1 MNIFYLNFGFL
12 LSFIL
17 GIVFLTFNFFEDISL
32 TSSNWAIKVG
42 DKSVSMESYL
52 AQISQ
57 LDFNNDGEIDAK
69 LKESVIDQLVI
80 EQLLIMKAIDEDII
94 QSDPL
99 LKNNLID
106 YMTNIISNQT
116 ILNIEYED
124 VEEYYRNNLDK
135 FSQNNL
141 YLMKTDSEFINLP
154 NDYLTKQKLRDYL
167 GADEIINIDILEIGS
182 EIKFIQD
189 DQPFSVFLV
198 DRKEGEPASLNLIF
212 DIVNHEAIRS
222 EREKSFRE
230 YINELKKSYPVE
242 INPILYK

>member
-1 MNIFYLNFGFL
+1 
-12 LSFIL
+12 
-17 GIVFLTFNFFEDISL
+17 
-32 TSSNWAIKVG
+32 
-42 DKSVSMESYL
+42 MESYL

-57 LDFNNDGEIDAK
+57 LDFNNDGEIDAE

-116 ILNIEYED
+116 ILNIEHED
-124 VEEYYRNNLDK
+124 VEKYYKENLDK

-141 YLMKTDSEFINLP
+141 YLMKSDSEFINLP

-167 GADEIINIDILEIGS
+167 GADAIINIDILEIGS

-189 DQPFSVFLV
+189 DQSFSVLLI
-198 DRKEGEPASLNLIF
+198 DKIEGEPASLNSIF
-212 DIVNHEAIRS
+212 DIVNQEAIRS
-222 EREKSFRE
+222 ERERSFRE

>member
-182 EIKFIQD
+182 EIKFIQNE
-189 DQPFSVFLV
+189 QLFSVFLI
-198 DRKEGEPASLNLIF
+198 DKIEGEPASLNSIF
-212 DIVNHEAIRS
+212 DIVNQEAIRS
-222 EREKSFRE
+222 ERERSFRE

>member
-1 MNIFYLNFGFL
+1 
-12 LSFIL
+12 
-17 GIVFLTFNFFEDISL
+17 
-32 TSSNWAIKVG
+32 
-42 DKSVSMESYL
+42 MESYL

-57 LDFNNDGEIDAK
+57 LDFNNDGEIDIK

-80 EQLLIMKAIDEDII
+80 EQLLIIKAIDEDII

-116 ILNIEYED
+116 ILNIDNED
-124 VEEYYRNNLDK
+124 VEEYYRENLDK

-141 YLMKTDSEFINLP
+141 YLIKSDSEFINLP

-167 GADEIINIDILEIGS
+167 GADAIINIDILEIGS

-189 DQPFSVFLV
+189 DQSFSVFLV
-198 DRKEGEPASLNLIF
+198 DKIEGEPASLSSIF
-212 DIVNHEAIRS
+212 DIVNQEAIRS
-222 EREKSFRE
+222 ERERSFRE

>member
-1 MNIFYLNFGFL
+1 M
-12 LSFIL
+12 
-17 GIVFLTFNFFEDISL
+17 
-32 TSSNWAIKVG
+32 G
-42 DKSVSMESYL
+42 DKSVSMDSYL
-52 AQISQ
+52 TLISQ
-57 LDFNNDGEIDAK
+57 LDFNNDGQIDAK

-80 EQLLIMKAIDEDII
+80 EQLLIMRAIDEDII

-124 VEEYYRNNLDK
+124 VEEYYRNNLEK

-141 YLMKTDSEFINLP
+141 YLMKSDSEFINLP

-167 GADEIINIDILEIGS
+167 GADAIINIDILEIGS

-189 DQPFSVFLV
+189 DQSFSVLLL
-198 DRKEGEPASLNLIF
+198 DKIEGEPASLNSIF
-212 DIVNHEAIRS
+212 DIVNQEAIRS
-222 EREKSFRE
+222 ERERSFRE

>member
-1 MNIFYLNFGFL
+1 
-12 LSFIL
+12 
-17 GIVFLTFNFFEDISL
+17 
-32 TSSNWAIKVG
+32 
-42 DKSVSMESYL
+42 METYL

-57 LDFNNDGEIDAK
+57 LDFNNDGEIGTK
-69 LKESVIDQLVI
+69 LKESVIDQIII

-106 YMTNIISNQT
+106 YMTNIISNQN
-116 ILNIEYED
+116 ISNIEYED
-124 VEEYYRNNLDK
+124 VEEYYRENLDK
-135 FSQNNL
+135 FSQNDL
-141 YLMKTDSEFINLP
+141 YLMKSDSELINLP

-167 GADEIINIDILEIGS
+167 GADAIINIYTLEIGG

-189 DQPFSVFLV
+189 DQPGSVFLI
-198 DRKEGEPASLNLIF
+198 DKREGEPASLNSIF
-212 DIVNHEAIRS
+212 DKVNQEAIRS
-222 EREKSFRE
+222 ERERSFRE

>member
-1 MNIFYLNFGFL
+1 
-12 LSFIL
+12 
-17 GIVFLTFNFFEDISL
+17 
-32 TSSNWAIKVG
+32 
-42 DKSVSMESYL
+42 MESYL

-124 VEEYYRNNLDK
+124 VEEYYKNNLDK

-141 YLMKTDSEFINLP
+141 YLVKSDSEFINLP

-167 GADEIINIDILEIGS
+167 GADAIINIDILEIGS

-189 DQPFSVFLV
+189 DQSFSVLLM
-198 DRKEGEPASLNLIF
+198 DRIEGEPASLNSIF
-212 DIVNHEAIRS
+212 DIVNQEAIRS
-222 EREKSFRE
+222 ERERSFRE

>member
-1 MNIFYLNFGFL
+1 
-12 LSFIL
+12 
-17 GIVFLTFNFFEDISL
+17 
-32 TSSNWAIKVG
+32 
-42 DKSVSMESYL
+42 MESYL

-57 LDFNNDGEIDAK
+57 LDFNNDGEIDIK

-80 EQLLIMKAIDEDII
+80 EQLLIIKAIDEDII

-116 ILNIEYED
+116 ILNIDNED
-124 VEEYYRNNLDK
+124 VEEYYRENLDK

-141 YLMKTDSEFINLP
+141 YLMKSNSEFINLP

-167 GADEIINIDILEIGS
+167 GADAIINIDILEIGS

-189 DQPFSVFLV
+189 DQSFSVFLE
-198 DRKEGEPASLNLIF
+198 DKIEGEPASLSSIF
-212 DIVNHEAIRS
+212 DIVNQEAIRS
-222 EREKSFRE
+222 ERERSFRE

>member
-1 MNIFYLNFGFL
+1 M
-12 LSFIL
+12 
-17 GIVFLTFNFFEDISL
+17 
-32 TSSNWAIKVG
+32 G
-42 DKSVSMESYL
+42 DKSVSMDSYL
-52 AQISQ
+52 TLISQ
-57 LDFNNDGEIDAK
+57 LDFNNDGEIDAE

-124 VEEYYRNNLDK
+124 VEEYYKNNLDK

-141 YLMKTDSEFINLP
+141 YLMESDSEFINLP

-167 GADEIINIDILEIGS
+167 GADAIINIDILEIGS

-189 DQPFSVFLV
+189 DQSFSVLLL
-198 DRKEGEPASLNLIF
+198 DKIEGEPASLNSIF
-212 DIVNHEAIRS
+212 DIVNQEAIRS
-222 EREKSFRE
+222 ERERSFRE

>member
-1 MNIFYLNFGFL
+1 
-12 LSFIL
+12 
-17 GIVFLTFNFFEDISL
+17 
-32 TSSNWAIKVG
+32 
-42 DKSVSMESYL
+42 MESYL

-57 LDFNNDGEIDAK
+57 LDFNNDGEIDAE

-124 VEEYYRNNLDK
+124 VEEYYKNNLER

-141 YLMKTDSEFINLP
+141 YLMESDSEFINLP

-167 GADEIINIDILEIGS
+167 GADAIINIDILEIGS

-189 DQPFSVFLV
+189 DQSFSVLLV
-198 DRKEGEPASLNLIF
+198 DKIEGETASLNSIF
-212 DIVNHEAIRS
+212 DIVNQEAIRS
-222 EREKSFRE
+222 ERERSFRE

>member
-1 MNIFYLNFGFL
+1 
-12 LSFIL
+12 
-17 GIVFLTFNFFEDISL
+17 
-32 TSSNWAIKVG
+32 
-42 DKSVSMESYL
+42 MESYL

-124 VEEYYRNNLDK
+124 VEEYYKENLDK

-141 YLMKTDSEFINLP
+141 YLMESDSEFINLP

-167 GADEIINIDILEIGS
+167 GADAIINIDILEIGS

-189 DQPFSVFLV
+189 DQSFSVFLV
-198 DRKEGEPASLNLIF
+198 DKIEGEPASLSSIF
-212 DIVNHEAIRS
+212 DIVNQEAIRS
-222 EREKSFRE
+222 ERERSFRE

>member
-1 MNIFYLNFGFL
+1 
-12 LSFIL
+12 
-17 GIVFLTFNFFEDISL
+17 
-32 TSSNWAIKVG
+32 
-42 DKSVSMESYL
+42 MESYL

-124 VEEYYRNNLDK
+124 VEEYYKNNLDK

-141 YLMKTDSEFINLP
+141 YLMESDSEFINLP

-167 GADEIINIDILEIGS
+167 GADAIINIDILEIGS

-189 DQPFSVFLV
+189 DQSFSVLLI
-198 DRKEGEPASLNLIF
+198 DKIEGEPASLSSIF
-212 DIVNHEAIRS
+212 DIVNQEAIRS
-222 EREKSFRE
+222 ERERSFRE

>member
-1 MNIFYLNFGFL
+1 
-12 LSFIL
+12 
-17 GIVFLTFNFFEDISL
+17 
-32 TSSNWAIKVG
+32 
-42 DKSVSMESYL
+42 
-52 AQISQ
+52 
-57 LDFNNDGEIDAK
+57 
-69 LKESVIDQLVI
+69 
-80 EQLLIMKAIDEDII
+80 
-94 QSDPL
+94 
-99 LKNNLID
+99 
-106 YMTNIISNQT
+106 MTNIISNQT

-141 YLMKTDSEFINLP
+141 YLMKSDSEFINLP

-167 GADEIINIDILEIGS
+167 GTDAIINIDILEIGS

-198 DRKEGEPASLNLIF
+198 DKIEGEAASLNSIF
-212 DIVNHEAIRS
+212 DIVNQEAIRS
-222 EREKSFRE
+222 ERERSFRE

>member
-1 MNIFYLNFGFL
+1 LNIFYLNFGFL

-198 DRKEGEPASLNLIF
+198 DKIEGEPASLNSIF
-212 DIVNHEAIRS
+212 DIVNQEAIRS
-222 EREKSFRE
+222 ERERSFRE

>member
-1 MNIFYLNFGFL
+1 
-12 LSFIL
+12 
-17 GIVFLTFNFFEDISL
+17 
-32 TSSNWAIKVG
+32 
-42 DKSVSMESYL
+42 MESYL

-57 LDFNNDGEIDAK
+57 LDFNNDGEIDAE

-124 VEEYYRNNLDK
+124 VEEYYKNNLDK

-141 YLMKTDSEFINLP
+141 YLMESDSEFINLP

-167 GADEIINIDILEIGS
+167 GADAIVNIDILEIGS

-189 DQPFSVFLV
+189 DQSFSVLLI
-198 DRKEGEPASLNLIF
+198 DKIEGEPASLNSIF
-212 DIVNHEAIRS
+212 DIVNQEAIRS
-222 EREKSFRE
+222 ERERSFRE

>member
-1 MNIFYLNFGFL
+1 M
-12 LSFIL
+12 
-17 GIVFLTFNFFEDISL
+17 
-32 TSSNWAIKVG
+32 G
-42 DKSVSMESYL
+42 DKSVSMDSYL
-52 AQISQ
+52 TLISQ
-57 LDFNNDGEIDAK
+57 LDFNNDGQIDAK

-80 EQLLIMKAIDEDII
+80 EQLLIMRAIDEDII

-124 VEEYYRNNLDK
+124 VEEYYRNNLEK

-141 YLMKTDSEFINLP
+141 YLMESDSEFINLP

-167 GADEIINIDILEIGS
+167 GADAIINIDILEIGS

-189 DQPFSVFLV
+189 DHSFSVLLL
-198 DRKEGEPASLNLIF
+198 DKIEGEPASLNSIF
-212 DIVNHEAIRS
+212 DIVNQEAIRS
-222 EREKSFRE
+222 ERERSFRE

-242 INPILYK
+242 INPILYQ

>member
-1 MNIFYLNFGFL
+1 
-12 LSFIL
+12 
-17 GIVFLTFNFFEDISL
+17 
-32 TSSNWAIKVG
+32 
-42 DKSVSMESYL
+42 METYL

-57 LDFNNDGEIDAK
+57 LDFNNDGEIGTK
-69 LKESVIDQLVI
+69 LKESVIDQIII

-94 QSDPL
+94 QNDPL

-116 ILNIEYED
+116 ISNIEYED
-124 VEEYYRNNLDK
+124 VEEYYRENLDK

-141 YLMKTDSEFINLP
+141 YLMKSDSEFINLP

-167 GADEIINIDILEIGS
+167 GADAIINIDILEIGS

-189 DQPFSVFLV
+189 DQPFSVFLI
-198 DRKEGEPASLNLIF
+198 DKIEGEPTSLNLIF
-212 DIVNHEAIRS
+212 DIVNQEAIRS
-222 EREKSFRE
+222 ERERSFRE

>member
-1 MNIFYLNFGFL
+1 
-12 LSFIL
+12 
-17 GIVFLTFNFFEDISL
+17 
-32 TSSNWAIKVG
+32 
-42 DKSVSMESYL
+42 MESYL

-124 VEEYYRNNLDK
+124 VEEYYRNNLEK

-141 YLMKTDSEFINLP
+141 YLMKSDSEFINLP

-167 GADEIINIDILEIGS
+167 GADAIINIDILEIGS

-198 DRKEGEPASLNLIF
+198 DKIEGEPTSLNSIF
-212 DIVNHEAIRS
+212 DIVNQEAISS
-222 EREKSFRE
+222 ERERSFRE

-242 INPILYK
+242 INPILFK

>member
-1 MNIFYLNFGFL
+1 
-12 LSFIL
+12 
-17 GIVFLTFNFFEDISL
+17 
-32 TSSNWAIKVG
+32 
-42 DKSVSMESYL
+42 METYL

-57 LDFNNDGEIDAK
+57 LDFNNDGEVGTK
-69 LKESVIDQLVI
+69 LKESVIDQIII

-106 YMTNIISNQT
+106 YMTNIISNQ
-116 ILNIEYED
+116 IISNIEYED
-124 VEEYYRNNLDK
+124 VEQYYRENLDE
-135 FSQNNL
+135 FSQNDL
-141 YLMKTDSEFINLP
+141 YLMKSDSELINLP

-167 GADEIINIDILEIGS
+167 GADAIINIDILEIGS

-189 DQPFSVFLV
+189 DQPFSFFLI
-198 DRKEGEPASLNLIF
+198 DKIEGEPASLNSIF
-212 DIVNHEAIRS
+212 DIVKQEAIRS
-222 EREKSFRE
+222 ERERSFRE

>member
-1 MNIFYLNFGFL
+1 
-12 LSFIL
+12 
-17 GIVFLTFNFFEDISL
+17 
-32 TSSNWAIKVG
+32 
-42 DKSVSMESYL
+42 MESYL

-57 LDFNNDGEIDAK
+57 LDFNNDGEIDAE

-116 ILNIEYED
+116 NLNIEYED
-124 VEEYYRNNLDK
+124 VEEYYKNNLDK

-141 YLMKTDSEFINLP
+141 YLMESDSEFINLP

-167 GADEIINIDILEIGS
+167 GADAIINIDILEIGS

-189 DQPFSVFLV
+189 DQSFSVLLI
-198 DRKEGEPASLNLIF
+198 DKIEGEPASLNSIF
-212 DIVNHEAIRS
+212 DIVNQEAIRS
-222 EREKSFRE
+222 ERERSFRE

>member
-1 MNIFYLNFGFL
+1 MD
-12 LSFIL
+12 
-17 GIVFLTFNFFEDISL
+17 T
-32 TSSNWAIKVG
+32 
-42 DKSVSMESYL
+42 YL

-57 LDFNNDGEIDAK
+57 LDFNNDGEIGTK
-69 LKESVIDQLVI
+69 LKESVIDQIII

-106 YMTNIISNQT
+106 YMTNIISNQ
-116 ILNIEYED
+116 IISNIEYED
-124 VEEYYRNNLDK
+124 VEEYYRENLDK
-135 FSQNNL
+135 FSQNDL
-141 YLMKTDSEFINLP
+141 YLMKSDSELINLP

-167 GADEIINIDILEIGS
+167 GADAIINIDTLEIGG

-189 DQPFSVFLV
+189 DQPFSVFLI
-198 DRKEGEPASLNLIF
+198 DKREGEPASLNSIF
-212 DIVNHEAIRS
+212 DKVNQEAIRS
-222 EREKSFRE
+222 ERERSFRE

>member
-1 MNIFYLNFGFL
+1 M
-12 LSFIL
+12 
-17 GIVFLTFNFFEDISL
+17 
-32 TSSNWAIKVG
+32 G
-42 DKSVSMESYL
+42 DKSVSMDSYL
-52 AQISQ
+52 TLISQ
-57 LDFNNDGEIDAK
+57 LDFNNDGQIDAK

-80 EQLLIMKAIDEDII
+80 EQLLIMRAIDEDII

-124 VEEYYRNNLDK
+124 VEEYYRNNLEK

-141 YLMKTDSEFINLP
+141 YLMESDSEFINLP

-167 GADEIINIDILEIGS
+167 GADAIINIDILEIGS

-198 DRKEGEPASLNLIF
+198 DKIEGEPTSLNSIF
-212 DIVNHEAIRS
+212 DIVNQEAIRS
-222 EREKSFRE
+222 ERERSFRE

-242 INPILYK
+242 INPILFK

>member
-1 MNIFYLNFGFL
+1 
-12 LSFIL
+12 
-17 GIVFLTFNFFEDISL
+17 
-32 TSSNWAIKVG
+32 
-42 DKSVSMESYL
+42 MESYL

-57 LDFNNDGEIDAK
+57 LDFNNDGEIDIK

-80 EQLLIMKAIDEDII
+80 EQLLIIKAIDEDII

-116 ILNIEYED
+116 ILNIDDED
-124 VEEYYRNNLDK
+124 VQEYYRKNLDK
-135 FSQNNL
+135 FSQNSL
-141 YLMKTDSEFINLP
+141 YLMKSDSEFINLP

-167 GADEIINIDILEIGS
+167 GADAIINIDILEIGS

-189 DQPFSVFLV
+189 DQSFSVFLV
-198 DRKEGEPASLNLIF
+198 DKIEGEPASLSSIF
-212 DIVNHEAIRS
+212 DIVNQEAIRS
-222 EREKSFRE
+222 ERERSFRE

>member
-1 MNIFYLNFGFL
+1 
-12 LSFIL
+12 
-17 GIVFLTFNFFEDISL
+17 
-32 TSSNWAIKVG
+32 
-42 DKSVSMESYL
+42 MESYL

-124 VEEYYRNNLDK
+124 VEEYYKENLDK

-141 YLMKTDSEFINLP
+141 YLMKSDSEFINLP

-167 GADEIINIDILEIGS
+167 GADAIINIDILEIGS

-189 DQPFSVFLV
+189 DQSFSVLLI
-198 DRKEGEPASLNLIF
+198 DKIEGEPASLNSIF
-212 DIVNHEAIRS
+212 DIVNQEAIRS
-222 EREKSFRE
+222 ERERSFRE

>member
-1 MNIFYLNFGFL
+1 
-12 LSFIL
+12 
-17 GIVFLTFNFFEDISL
+17 
-32 TSSNWAIKVG
+32 
-42 DKSVSMESYL
+42 MESYL

-57 LDFNNDGEIDAK
+57 LDFNNDGEIDAE

-116 ILNIEYED
+116 NLNIKYED
-124 VEEYYRNNLDK
+124 VEEYYKNNLDK

-141 YLMKTDSEFINLP
+141 YLMESDSEFINLP

-167 GADEIINIDILEIGS
+167 GADAIINIDILEIGS

-189 DQPFSVFLV
+189 DQSFSVLLI
-198 DRKEGEPASLNLIF
+198 DKIEGEPASLNSIF
-212 DIVNHEAIRS
+212 DIVNQEAIRS
-222 EREKSFRE
+222 ERERSFRE

>member
-1 MNIFYLNFGFL
+1 
-12 LSFIL
+12 
-17 GIVFLTFNFFEDISL
+17 
-32 TSSNWAIKVG
+32 
-42 DKSVSMESYL
+42 MESYL

-57 LDFNNDGEIDAK
+57 LDFNNDGEIDAE

-124 VEEYYRNNLDK
+124 VEEYYKNNLDK

-141 YLMKTDSEFINLP
+141 YLSSRLLI
-154 NDYLTKQKLRDYL
+154 QK
-167 GADEIINIDILEIGS
+167 
-182 EIKFIQD
+182 
-189 DQPFSVFLV
+189 
-198 DRKEGEPASLNLIF
+198 
-212 DIVNHEAIRS
+212 IV
-222 EREKSFRE
+222 
-230 YINELKKSYPVE
+230 KK
-242 INPILYK
+242 

>member
-1 MNIFYLNFGFL
+1 MNISYLNFGFF

-17 GIVFLTFNFFEDISL
+17 GIVFLTFDFFEDISL
-32 TSSNWAIKVG
+32 SSSNWAIKVG

-57 LDFNNDGEIDAK
+57 LDFNNDGEIDIK

-80 EQLLIMKAIDEDII
+80 EQLLIIKAIDEDII

-116 ILNIEYED
+116 ILNIGNED
-124 VEEYYRNNLDK
+124 VEVYYRENLDK

-141 YLMKTDSEFINLP
+141 YLMKSDSEFINLP

-167 GADEIINIDILEIGS
+167 GADAIINIDILEIGS

-189 DQPFSVFLV
+189 DQPFSVFLI
-198 DRKEGEPASLNLIF
+198 DKIQGEPASLNSIF
-212 DIVNHEAIRS
+212 DIVNQEAIRS
-222 EREKSFRE
+222 ERERSFRE

>member
-1 MNIFYLNFGFL
+1 
-12 LSFIL
+12 
-17 GIVFLTFNFFEDISL
+17 
-32 TSSNWAIKVG
+32 
-42 DKSVSMESYL
+42 METYL
-52 AQISQ
+52 AQINQ
-57 LDFNNDGEIDAK
+57 LDFNNDGEIGTK
-69 LKESVIDQLVI
+69 LKESVIDQIII

-116 ILNIEYED
+116 ILNIEYQD
-124 VEEYYRNNLDK
+124 VEEYYRENLDK

-141 YLMKTDSEFINLP
+141 YLMKSDSEFINLP

-167 GADEIINIDILEIGS
+167 GVDAIINIDILEIGS
-182 EIKFIQD
+182 EIKFIQN
-189 DQPFSVFLV
+189 DQPISIFLI
-198 DRKEGEPASLNLIF
+198 DKIEGESATLNSIF
-212 DIVNHEAIRS
+212 DIVNQEAIRS
-222 EREKSFRE
+222 ERERSFRE

>member
-1 MNIFYLNFGFL
+1 
-12 LSFIL
+12 
-17 GIVFLTFNFFEDISL
+17 
-32 TSSNWAIKVG
+32 
-42 DKSVSMESYL
+42 MESYL

-124 VEEYYRNNLDK
+124 VEESYRNPLDK
-135 FSQNNL
+135 LSQTHL
-141 YLMKTDSEFINLP
+141 YLMKTDRKFINLL
-154 NDYLTKQKLRDYL
+154 NAYINKQKLSLYL
-167 GADEIINIDILEIGS
+167 A
-182 EIKFIQD
+182 
-189 DQPFSVFLV
+189 
-198 DRKEGEPASLNLIF
+198 
-212 DIVNHEAIRS
+212 
-222 EREKSFRE
+222 
-230 YINELKKSYPVE
+230 
-242 INPILYK
+242 

>member
-1 MNIFYLNFGFL
+1 M
-12 LSFIL
+12 
-17 GIVFLTFNFFEDISL
+17 
-32 TSSNWAIKVG
+32 G
-42 DKSVSMESYL
+42 DKSVSMDSYL
-52 AQISQ
+52 TLISQ
-57 LDFNNDGEIDAK
+57 LDFNNDGEIDAE

-124 VEEYYRNNLDK
+124 VEEYYKNNPDK

-141 YLMKTDSEFINLP
+141 YLMESDSEFINLP

-167 GADEIINIDILEIGS
+167 GADAIINIDILEIGS

-189 DQPFSVFLV
+189 DQSFSVLLI
-198 DRKEGEPASLNLIF
+198 DKIEGEPASLNTIF
-212 DIVNHEAIRS
+212 DIVNQEAIRS
-222 EREKSFRE
+222 ERERSFRE

-242 INPILYK
+242 INPILFK

>member
-1 MNIFYLNFGFL
+1 M

-17 GIVFLTFNFFEDISL
+17 GIVFLTFDFFEDISL
-32 TSSNWAIKVG
+32 PSSNWAIKVG

-57 LDFNNDGEIDAK
+57 LDFNNDGEIDAE

-124 VEEYYRNNLDK
+124 VMSWDYYGKDWSEVKPNIPFKQLPM
-135 FSQNNL
+135 
-141 YLMKTDSEFINLP
+141 LM
-154 NDYLTKQKLRDYL
+154 
-167 GADEIINIDILEIGS
+167 
-182 EIKFIQD
+182 
-189 DQPFSVFLV
+189 V
-198 DRKEGEPASLNLIF
+198 DRKHEIQE
-212 DIVNHEAIRS
+212 NH
-222 EREKSFRE
+222 
-230 YINELKKSYPVE
+230 
-242 INPILYK
+242 